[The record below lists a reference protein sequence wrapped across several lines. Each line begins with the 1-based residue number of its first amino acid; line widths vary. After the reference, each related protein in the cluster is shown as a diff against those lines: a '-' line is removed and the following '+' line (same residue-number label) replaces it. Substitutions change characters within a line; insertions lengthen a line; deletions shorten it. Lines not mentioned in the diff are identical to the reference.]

1 MDQEIRINIL
11 PFLTEALSTKRT
23 IRKDIDMLYE
33 SDKYRFYKKAKE
45 SEWYN
50 NFIVKE
56 GDIYREV
63 YAKKALGI
71 ILCAVNDIDLFQKFL
86 RIIKKGWP
94 RAFSYVEKHDNIDIE
109 QYIFNLRSEI
119 DNMHIDIFNSELT
132 VLYFLT
138 INFNKKFVINEG
150 LSVLEKNLL
159 QREKH
164 YLGLEPT
171 SYSFDKLPD
180 EIKNHAVD
188 LRKQIYFKIGEI
200 STYKQLF
207 DSKADIVRR
216 EIDFVSF
223 LFDSEKLSM
232 DALFFENDISKKDI
246 IEIFTLYYAIFKDMN
261 VESATK
267 HFVSGTIIKCLLK
280 AYKQVKTYFFE
291 HNQETMFLEMERR
304 DEEIEKLKSEN
315 NMLKNKINELSQTLA
330 DHKKTLENKYM
341 QEIKMLNKTV
351 EDLKMQLDEEHQ
363 KDKELNALREFM
375 FLLDTKE
382 AYSNSAEDTD
392 FSSIKGLI
400 VGGYEMWQK
409 ELKKSLPNFTFINS
423 ENFDIKVL
431 DNIDIVFFFPNFLSH
446 ALYYKV
452 INEVRKRNIKVGY
465 ISKLNKELALE
476 EIKRQV

>member
-1 MDQEIRINIL
+1 
-11 PFLTEALSTKRT
+11 
-23 IRKDIDMLYE
+23 
-33 SDKYRFYKKAKE
+33 
-45 SEWYN
+45 
-50 NFIVKE
+50 
-56 GDIYREV
+56 
-63 YAKKALGI
+63 
-71 ILCAVNDIDLFQKFL
+71 
-86 RIIKKGWP
+86 
-94 RAFSYVEKHDNIDIE
+94 
-109 QYIFNLRSEI
+109 
-119 DNMHIDIFNSELT
+119 MHIDIFNSELT

-351 EDLKMQLDEEHQ
+351 ED
-363 KDKELNALREFM
+363 
-375 FLLDTKE
+375 
-382 AYSNSAEDTD
+382 S
-392 FSSIKGLI
+392 
-400 VGGYEMWQK
+400 
-409 ELKKSLPNFTFINS
+409 
-423 ENFDIKVL
+423 
-431 DNIDIVFFFPNFLSH
+431 
-446 ALYYKV
+446 
-452 INEVRKRNIKVGY
+452 
-465 ISKLNKELALE
+465 
-476 EIKRQV
+476 